1 MQRPPAL
8 EKSTR
13 PNLDKT
19 LGALGIGQGEV
30 LSITDPSVSQ
40 AVSVVVQYAD
50 AAAAED

>member
-13 PNLDKT
+13 PNLAKT
-19 LGALGIGQGEV
+19 LGELGIGDGEV

-40 AVSVVVQYAD
+40 AVSVLVRFSD
-50 AAAAED
+50 